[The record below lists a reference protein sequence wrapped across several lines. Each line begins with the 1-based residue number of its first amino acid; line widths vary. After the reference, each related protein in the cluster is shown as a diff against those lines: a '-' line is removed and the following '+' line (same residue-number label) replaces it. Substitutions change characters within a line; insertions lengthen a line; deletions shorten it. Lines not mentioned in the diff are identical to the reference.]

1 MLHRGD
7 FRVELADVFGSRLAT
22 SRGSQFHEA
31 KSNLSKLIERG
42 RAGDEV
48 IIAKAGT
55 PIVRLVPVDRPAKRV
70 FGSAKGQIVF
80 KKN

>member
-1 MLHRGD
+1 
-7 FRVELADVFGSRLAT
+7 VEVNI
-22 SRGSQFHEA
+22 HEA
-31 KSNLSKLIERG
+31 KSNLSKLIERA

-55 PIVRLVPVDRPAKRV
+55 PMVRLVPVDSPRKPI

-80 KKN
+80 KKGWDAPMTKRELDEFIGE

>member
-1 MLHRGD
+1 ME
-7 FRVELADVFGSRLAT
+7 VNI
-22 SRGSQFHEA
+22 HEA
-31 KSNLSKLIERG
+31 KTNLSKLIERA

-55 PIVRLVPVDRPAKRV
+55 PMVRLVPVDRPAKRI

-80 KKN
+80 KKGWDAPMTKRELDEFLGE